1 MLIDDRIRLYRLPF
15 FRNRFERAAKR
26 ASKIFHDDIGAIESA
41 LDGWVALKKVDDR
54 ILPKII
60 EKSMVVHFPKGFRFI
75 TFEGLGDDVYIILQ
89 GDALVKTPN
98 GKLTLRRAVTTL
110 GEKKAIDH
118 HRHRTAHVYAKTNI
132 VALQISGADFRSLRG
147 LCHTFE
153 RNIDRDMRERGTEA
167 TLPYKK
173 RTQWYITLS
182 AASLAI
188 AFGILAAEHLNNYGL
203 GIVAGFAVF
212 GIALYFMSNF
222 VMRAVLTITAWL
234 LFTIEVN
241 GNISTTGQSF
251 IEFTASQ
258 PSEIAVLSATFI
270 ATAML
275 IAGYFKS

>member
-15 FRNRFERAAKR
+15 FRNQFERAAKR
-26 ASKIFHDDIGAIESA
+26 ASKIFHDDLGAIESA
-41 LDGWVALKKVDDR
+41 LNGWAALNKVDDT
-54 ILPKII
+54 IIPNII
-60 EKSMVVHFPKGFRFI
+60 EMSKVVHFPKGFRFI
-75 TFEGLGDDVYIILQ
+75 TFEGQGDDVFIILQ

-98 GKLTLRRAVTTL
+98 GKLTIRRAVTTL
-110 GEKKAIDH
+110 GEKKGIDYH
-118 HRHRTAHVYAKTNI
+118 LHRTAHVYAKTSI

-173 RTQWYITLS
+173 PTQWYVTLS

-188 AFGILAAEHLNNYGL
+188 AFGILATEHLDNYGL

-212 GIALYFMSNF
+212 GVALYFMSNF
-222 VMRAVLTITAWL
+222 VMRSALTVIAWL

-251 IEFTASQ
+251 IDFTTSQ
-258 PSEIAVLSATFI
+258 PSAIAVLCATFI